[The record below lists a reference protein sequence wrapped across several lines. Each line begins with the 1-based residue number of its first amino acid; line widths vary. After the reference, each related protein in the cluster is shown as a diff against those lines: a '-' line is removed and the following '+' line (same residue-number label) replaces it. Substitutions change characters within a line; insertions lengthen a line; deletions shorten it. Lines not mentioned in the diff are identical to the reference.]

1 MRLSKVFSMLKLFS
15 GIALV
20 SGALVLTASMNVKAA
35 VESEDNNSMAAAN
48 NISVNEAV
56 SGNLSSS
63 KDKDY
68 YKFTIGDKGCAVLSL
83 SFWHDDCEERTGYLS
98 DTVWRVTLLDSQGKK
113 LVVDPKSV
121 ISQYGSYFNMIVPG
135 GNATTHTRV
144 LYDLKKGT
152 YYAMV
157 ETDGSEGIEVD
168 YSLTVNVI
176 EPGVLPN
183 KIPGLDCKWYTV
195 NGKSYWYE
203 ESIRQGTYDDPQG
216 VMGDGTVRGREIY
229 DSNSRGW
236 YWLDACYDGAK
247 AVGKEV
253 WMPYIYQDEANW
265 DEITLRNIANESD
278 RGMEECVLNAMLN
291 HTGKWVRYDENGK
304 MLKGWVTIEGKLAT
318 LYPSQAGNKYY
329 YDTRTGLMA
338 RGYVTIKGVDHYFD
352 EITGV
357 MQW

>member
-1 MRLSKVFSMLKLFS
+1 MRLSKVFSMLKVFS

-20 SGALVLTASMNVKAA
+20 SGILVLTAGMNVKAA
-35 VESEDNNSMAAAN
+35 VESEDNNSMTAAN

-56 SGNLSSS
+56 SGNISYRN
-63 KDKDY
+63 DKDY
-68 YKFTIGDKGCAVLSL
+68 YKFTIGDKGCGALSL
-83 SFWHDDCEERTGYLS
+83 IFWHDNCKAMT
-98 DTVWRVTLLDSQGKK
+98 DTKFRISLLNSRGFLIAYQGNQ
-113 LVVDPKSV
+113 V
-121 ISQYGSYFNMIVPG
+121 SQYGTACQVYIPAG
-135 GNATTHTRV
+135 DATTYTRV
-144 LYDLKKGT
+144 LYNLPKGT
-152 YYAMV
+152 YYV
-157 ETDGSEGIEVD
+157 EVIGGIIDVD

-265 DEITLRNIANESD
+265 DEITIRNIANESD
-278 RGMEECVLNAMLN
+278 TGMEECVLNAMLN
-291 HTGKWVRYDENGK
+291 HTGKWVRYDENGR

-338 RGYVTIKGVDHYFD
+338 RGYVTIWGVDHYFD

>member
-15 GIALV
+15 GIALA
-20 SGALVLTASMNVKAA
+20 SGALVITAGMNVKAA
-35 VESEDNNSMAAAN
+35 TESENNDRMSSAN
-48 NISVNEAV
+48 SISVNEAV
-56 SGNLSSS
+56 GGRLSER
-63 KDKDY
+63 DDDDW
-68 YKFTIGDKGCAVLSL
+68 YKFTIDNKGCGALSL
-83 SFWHDDCEERTGYLS
+83 TFWHDDCEIDEYYDQWTVYLFNS
-98 DTVWRVTLLDSQGKK
+98 EGGVIKRLVDSE
-113 LVVDPKSV
+113 
-121 ISQYGSYFNMIVPG
+121 G
-135 GNATTHTRV
+135 GDATTEYSEV
-144 LYDLKKGT
+144 LFDVKKGT
-152 YYAMV
+152 YYIKVQHAWGGRS
-157 ETDGSEGIEVD
+157 DAD
-168 YSLTVNVI
+168 YKFTVNCI
-176 EPGVLPN
+176 KSGELPT
-183 KIPGLDCKWYTV
+183 KILGLDCDWYTV

-203 ESIRQGTYDDPQG
+203 EFARQGTYDDPQG

-229 DSNSRGW
+229 DSNSYGW

-265 DEITLRNIANESD
+265 DEITIRNIANESD
-278 RGMEECVLNAMLN
+278 TGMEECVLNAMLN
-291 HTGKWVRYDENGK
+291 HTGKWVRYDENGR

-338 RGYVTIKGVDHYFD
+338 RGYVTIWGVDHYFD